1 MSKGGKIT
9 TSGEKINVIKLDD
22 IKINNEKKIK
32 GIKIDTEGEDC
43 NVLLEA
49 ENTIRLFKPEII
61 IETRKINKYKIFES
75 LSKYGYK
82 FCLISNELIPVD
94 L

>member
-1 MSKGGKIT
+1 MLG
-9 TSGEKINVIKLDD
+9 
-22 IKINNEKKIK
+22 
-32 GIKIDTEGEDC
+32 
-43 NVLLEA
+43 A

-82 FCLISNELIPVD
+82 FCLISNELIPVVLQNLTITNYVNIYAYAD
-94 L
+94 VMN